1 MPKKRLNQLTR
12 VCLFL
17 RIKVPGVD
25 MKSLRIIIGLL
36 LVCVALYVVLGEQLR
51 GTSANAFVNARLTTI
66 RAPTAGTLELVSR
79 PLGAQ
84 VREGDPLGTIE
95 DPLVDS
101 IRLQDLEREQAEAQI
116 DVTRLRQTI
125 TAMNRSIEALRTRA
139 AIYREERNRQLQ
151 AQGQSAQSAAAA
163 VEARLKYAELARQ
176 RSARL
181 SGRGIATAEALEQ
194 AQSLAE
200 VSALEL
206 ASARAQAAETSVALS
221 ASKRG
226 VFLGDGFNDAPY
238 SEQRISEIDIQR
250 LELQAQLDSK
260 QASIVALDGRV
271 ASERLRVNKLSASA
285 LSSNVNGALWDY
297 LSASGETVQRGQDVL
312 RLIDCDSAIV
322 SLSVSESIYNSL
334 TVGASATFRFNES
347 QMVLEGNI
355 IRLAGS
361 GAATIYQNMAI
372 APSERHLERYDV
384 TLDVPA
390 LREDPALRCLAG
402 RTGRVF
408 FETRSSDWFRHLWS

>member
-1 MPKKRLNQLTR
+1 
-12 VCLFL
+12 
-17 RIKVPGVD
+17 
-25 MKSLRIIIGLL
+25 MKSFRIIIGLL
-36 LVCVALYVVLGEQLR
+36 LVCGALYVVLGEQLS
-51 GTSANAFVNARLTTI
+51 GASANAFVNARLTTI
-66 RAPTAGTLELVSR
+66 RAPIAGRLELVAR

-84 VREGDPLGTIE
+84 VRQGDPLGSLE

-101 IRLQDLEREQAEAQI
+101 IRLADLEREQAEAQVDI
-116 DVTRLRQTI
+116 DRLRQTI
-125 TAMNRSIEALRTRA
+125 SAFERSIEALRTRA
-139 AIYREERNRQLQ
+139 AIYREERKRQLE
-151 AQGQSAQSAAAA
+151 AQGQSAQSATAAA
-163 VEARLKYAELARQ
+163 EARLKYAELARQ

-206 ASARAQAAETSVALS
+206 ASSRAQAAETAVALS
-221 ASKRG
+221 ASERG

-238 SEQRISEIDIQR
+238 SEQRISEIDVQR

-260 QASIVALDGRV
+260 LAGLAALTSRV
-271 ASERLRVNKLSASA
+271 AGERLRVNKLSSA
-285 LSSNVNGALWDY
+285 VLDSNVNGALWDY

-322 SLSVSESIYNSL
+322 TLSVSESLYNTL
-334 TVGASATFRFNES
+334 RVGTSATFRFNRS
-347 QMVLEGNI
+347 RVVLQGTV

-361 GAATIYQNMAI
+361 GAATIYENMAI

-384 TLDVPA
+384 ALDVPA
-390 LREDPALRCLAG
+390 LREDPELRCLAG

-408 FETRSSDWFRHLWS
+408 FEARTLDWFRRLWS